1 MTLAYLNGR
10 FQPLEQVSISPL
22 DRGFLFADGV
32 YEVIPVF
39 NGRLFRL
46 TEHLQRLHN
55 SLDAIRLPV
64 SLGLEDWA
72 RLLEDLANRNGG
84 GDLSLYLQVTRGAS
98 PIRDHPFPA
107 ASIHPTVFAMVSPLK
122 PYPAA
127 VYRDG
132 LAAITLED
140 IRWGACQIK
149 SIALLANVLARQ
161 QAMDR
166 GAADAILV
174 RDGYLTEGTASNVF
188 LVMAGVLLTPRRDQ
202 RILPGITRDL
212 VLELAQR
219 HGCPCREEDLPAT
232 ALESAEE
239 VWFTSSTKEIVPV
252 TTVNGRRIGTGA
264 PGPLWR
270 RMMDLYQ
277 AYKRAVC
284 PTPALER
291 RAS

>member
-10 FQPLEQVSISPL
+10 FLPLEQVSISPL

-122 PYPAA
+122 PHPAA

-132 LAAITLED
+132 LAAITLAD

-161 QAMDR
+161 EAMDR

-219 HGCPCREEDLPAT
+219 HGCPCREEDLPAA

-252 TTVNGRRIGTGA
+252 TTVDGRRIGTGA
-264 PGPLWR
+264 PGPAWR
-270 RMMDLYQ
+270 RMTDLYQ

-284 PTPALER
+284 LAPELEPH
-291 RAS
+291 AS

>member
-10 FQPLEQVSISPL
+10 FLPLEQVSISPL

-32 YEVIPVF
+32 YEVIPAF

-46 TEHLQRLHN
+46 TEHLQRLSN

-64 SLGLEDWA
+64 GLAFEDWVG
-72 RLLEDLANRNGG
+72 LLEELVTRNGG
-84 GDLSLYLQVTRGAS
+84 GNLSLYLQVTRGA
-98 PIRDHPFPA
+98 PAVRDHPFPA
-107 ASIHPTVFAMVSPLK
+107 SSAYPTVFAMVSPLK
-122 PYPAA
+122 PHPAA

-132 LAAITLED
+132 LTVVTLAD

-149 SIALLANVLARQ
+149 SIALLPNVLARQ
-161 QAMDR
+161 QALDH

-188 LVMAGVLLTPRRDQ
+188 LVMAGELLTPRKDQ

-212 VLELAQR
+212 VLELAR
-219 HGCPCREEDLPAT
+219 GHGCPCREEDLPAA
-232 ALESAEE
+232 ALDSADE
-239 VWFTSSTKEIVPV
+239 VWFTSSTKDIVPV
-252 TTVNGRRIGTGA
+252 TTVDGRRIGTGA
-264 PGPLWR
+264 PGPVWR
-270 RMMDLYQ
+270 RMMAIYQ

-284 PTPALER
+284 PAPELER
-291 RAS
+291 CTS